1 MQILWHPWG
10 WIISSWQGSPTVR
23 IYLPTTELLYMGLP
37 LLNGENNTKR
47 SQKSRMIICLRTL
60 FFEMLFFGGL
70 HVHSDLWAQ
79 HSGFRKQYT
88 GLHDI
93 VPFTRILESSKYA
106 PLNPK
111 PRTPHMQLHFS
122 RVTNPI
128 MYYYPPSCLLQIQG
142 WNHILCKSWC
152 YSTMLPNPE
161 HVIYTSP
168 SLSSTKNQNNQSKKE
183 NKNQSTK
190 SRTRAHPFP
199 LLLLHQKTKR
209 NNPTNQTKTKAKGLT
224 GLGFRVLVDS
234 ANMNSSSFLLQPLT
248 LRRTHSCMLQ

>member
-1 MQILWHPWG
+1 
-10 WIISSWQGSPTVR
+10 
-23 IYLPTTELLYMGLP
+23 
-37 LLNGENNTKR
+37 
-47 SQKSRMIICLRTL
+47 
-60 FFEMLFFGGL
+60 MLFFGGL